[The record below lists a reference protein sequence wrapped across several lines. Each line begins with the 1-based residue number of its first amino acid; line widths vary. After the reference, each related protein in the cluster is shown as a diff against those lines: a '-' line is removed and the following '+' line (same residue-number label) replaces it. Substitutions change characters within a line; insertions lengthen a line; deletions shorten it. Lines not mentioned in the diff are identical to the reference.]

1 MRIVEWQ
8 LLNQCNERLCIETS
22 NRWTIFLYCGKNR
35 NNVDYL
41 YWVFSKQASTSTLP
55 ALKNI
60 TSVINYL
67 TEKMVQTCIVTFHNR
82 GRDPL
87 TGPKERVY
95 MPKYGNYTL
104 FLWSWKTLPRWRKK
118 NHFTRSVI
126 TGILVSLNQTLG
138 YLCISPS

>member
-1 MRIVEWQ
+1 M
-8 LLNQCNERLCIETS
+8 NQCNERLCIETS

-35 NNVDYL
+35 NDVGYL
-41 YWVFSKQASTSTLP
+41 YWVFSKEASTSTLP

-87 TGPKERVY
+87 RGPKDAQIW
-95 MPKYGNYTL
+95 KFTL
-104 FLWSWKTLPRWRKK
+104 YSYEVEKLFQNGEKRITLRA
-118 NHFTRSVI
+118 
-126 TGILVSLNQTLG
+126 VS
-138 YLCISPS
+138 SPAS